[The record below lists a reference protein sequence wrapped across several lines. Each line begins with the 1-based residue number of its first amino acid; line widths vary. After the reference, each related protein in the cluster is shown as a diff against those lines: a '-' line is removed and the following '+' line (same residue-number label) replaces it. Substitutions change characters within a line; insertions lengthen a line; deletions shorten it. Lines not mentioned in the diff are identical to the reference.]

1 MPLQAG
7 HCTLSNGSPYLK
19 KGMKTKR
26 TLSQTLQAL
35 TTGLL
40 CCLLAA
46 CAEAEL
52 EYNDPYPANF
62 IYRQVATKQALRSA
76 LESPGIY
83 CMIHAEGKV
92 YHFDNNYGQSDTD
105 NMLGITGGQ
114 PYNSAGCGFIVGM
127 TISTDMRT
135 GQPQRVAYERA
146 CPHCD
151 TFDNV
156 TRPVEFQEKCSRYV
170 VCPRCHRTYDLEVQG
185 AAING
190 EGAIRLY
197 KDRLAY
203 DGMNNLRIYK

>member
-1 MPLQAG
+1 MKG
-7 HCTLSNGSPYLK
+7 TLSIH
-19 KGMKTKR
+19 TF
-26 TLSQTLQAL
+26 LQSLAVTAL
-35 TTGLL
+35 CGLFV
-40 CCLLAA
+40 A

-83 CMIHAEGKV
+83 CMIYAKGNV
-92 YHFDNNYGQSDTD
+92 YHFYNNYWQSDTD
-105 NMLGITGGQ
+105 NMLSITGGR
-114 PYNSAGCGFIVGM
+114 PYSSGGAGFIVGM
-127 TISTDMRT
+127 TISTDPMT
-135 GQPQRVAYERA
+135 GNQQRVAYERL
-146 CPHCD
+146 CPYCD
-151 TFDNV
+151 KYDKKV
-156 TRPVEFQEKCSRYV
+156 SALEFQEKCSRYV

-190 EGAIRLY
+190 EGNIRLY